1 MQLTTTD
8 TDIYQK
14 YPGSLALHWFFLM
27 FINDIE
33 DNLNSTVLKFAYDT
47 KVIKVIDD
55 HHCHADLQNDIKG
68 LEKWAKL
75 WQMQFNVDKCKMMH
89 FGFNNTRHT
98 NTMNNKKL
106 QTVSE
111 EKDLEV
117 IIVTVADSLLYCNYV
132 ELIVHVSLLPSSVIS
147 ATNC

>member
-1 MQLTTTD
+1 MVNFG
-8 TDIYQK
+8 
-14 YPGSLALHWFFLM
+14 YPY
-27 FINDIE
+27 NDIVICKDSTDYLDIE
-33 DNLNSTVLKFAYDT
+33 ENLNSTVLKFADDT
-47 KVIKVIDD
+47 KVMKVIDN

-98 NTMNNKKL
+98 YTMNNKEL

-111 EKDLEV
+111 EKDLGV
-117 IIVTVADSLLYCNYV
+117 IIQVDGRKCSHFLANY
-132 ELIVHVSLLPSSVIS
+132 
-147 ATNC
+147 N

>member
-1 MQLTTTD
+1 
-8 TDIYQK
+8 
-14 YPGSLALHWFFLM
+14 
-27 FINDIE
+27 
-33 DNLNSTVLKFAYDT
+33 
-47 KVIKVIDD
+47 
-55 HHCHADLQNDIKG
+55 
-68 LEKWAKL
+68 
-75 WQMQFNVDKCKMMH
+75 MQFNVDKCKMMH

-98 NTMNNKKL
+98 NTMNNKEL

-132 ELIVHVSLLPSSVIS
+132 ELLVHVSLLPSSVIS